1 MLNQVSIIGRL
12 GKDPEARTLPNGRAV
27 SAFTLATS
35 EKWKDK
41 QTGEQVEKTEW
52 HNCVAFERVAEI
64 INQYANKG
72 EVIFVQG
79 KLQTRKWTDKN
90 DVERYTTEIVVR
102 DVRLLPNPAR
112 AEREGA
118 PPASKSAG
126 KAAAPE
132 DFSDD
137 IPF

>member
-12 GKDPEARTLPNGRAV
+12 GKDPEPRTLPNGRAV
-27 SAFTLATS
+27 SSFSLATTES
-35 EKWKDK
+35 WRDKESGEK
-41 QTGEQVEKTEW
+41 QERTEW

-79 KLQTRKWTDKN
+79 KLQTRKWEDKN
-90 DVERYTTEIVVR
+90 GATKYTTEIVVR
-102 DVRLLPNPAR
+102 DVKLLPNPKRDEHA
-112 AEREGA
+112 A
-118 PPASKSAG
+118 P
-126 KAAAPE
+126 AAAKGAAKAE
-132 DFSDD
+132 LDFSDD